1 MRKLFISLA
10 ILAALILAPVPARA
24 TWSLVQHPTNTSC
37 SASTTCAVTLTSTTA
52 GQLAI
57 FTAAGLPN
65 VTHISTVTAAL
76 GTFVDCSN
84 CNSHPDTSG
93 DNIDQGYILS
103 INGAQ
108 TTVTITLSTAA
119 SGTWFASV
127 DIYSSTLGAALFDI
141 SGSTAIASCTS
152 CAGQSLTL
160 TGSNDVIVQGTS
172 TLGTVSAISAP
183 YTNPNDAVAALCAG
197 AINQSS
203 GTAPTW
209 TQSSSTMAVSAMA
222 FKEAAGGAAVGASIG
237 GNSRIGGNSAIH

>member
-1 MRKLFISLA
+1 MKKKLLFAML
-10 ILAALILAPVPARA
+10 LMLAPISASA

-37 SASTTCAVTLTSTTA
+37 AASTTCAVTLSSTTA
-52 GQLAI
+52 GQLAV

-65 VTHISTVTAAL
+65 ATHISTVTAAL

-103 INGAQ
+103 INGSQ

-119 SGTWFASV
+119 TGTWFASV
-127 DIYSSTLGAALFDI
+127 DIYSSTLGTAVFDV
-141 SGSTAIASCTS
+141 SGSTADASCTS
-152 CAGQSLTL
+152 CAGQALTL
-160 TGSNDVIVQGTS
+160 TGANDVIVQGTS
-172 TLGTVSAISAP
+172 TLGTVSAIASP

-197 AINQSS
+197 AINQSA

-209 TQSSSTMAVSAMA
+209 TQSASTMAVSAMA
-222 FKEAAGGAAVGASIG
+222 FKEASGGSTPVPTRMLLGVGT
-237 GNSRIGGNSAIH
+237 